1 MADERNQNERRSRSR
16 CRVLIVDDDPS
27 LRRLLCLRLE
37 SAGFDVV
44 TVDGARAALG
54 RIASEIPDLVVTDL
68 RMEGMDGLELFRT
81 LRERMPALPVII
93 LTAHGT
99 IPDAV
104 TATREGAFAFLTKPF
119 DSGQLVAVVNDA
131 LGPTGT
137 QGKSAPWRREIVT
150 RSRVMESLL
159 SEIELVARSGVSV
172 LIQGPS
178 GTGKELI
185 ARAIHAASDRA
196 EAPFVAINCAAIPT
210 DLLESELFGHRKGAF
225 TGATRDRDGL
235 FVEAN
240 GGTLLLDEVGDM
252 PLNFQAKLLR
262 VLQEGRVRPV
272 GARSEQSV
280 DVRVL
285 SATHQDLERALTEGR
300 FREDLF
306 YRLNVVRLE
315 IPPLRDRPED
325 IPLLAEHFLAQV
337 QSAQPD
343 KPRIGGFSPEAI
355 QLLVGHDWPGNIRQL
370 RNVVQQVCALCRVGP
385 IPADLVRRAL
395 RDETRRYTP
404 LAEARAEFDR
414 DYLSRLLHMTGGNVA
429 EAARLAKRS
438 RTDLYRLL
446 ARHRLDPLA
455 FKSLRTRSDRD

>member
-1 MADERNQNERRSRSR
+1 MR
-16 CRVLIVDDDPS
+16 
-27 LRRLLCLRLE
+27 
-37 SAGFDVV
+37 
-44 TVDGARAALG
+44 
-54 RIASEIPDLVVTDL
+54 
-68 RMEGMDGLELFRT
+68 
-81 LRERMPALPVII
+81 
-93 LTAHGT
+93 
-99 IPDAV
+99 
-104 TATREGAFAFLTKPF
+104 
-119 DSGQLVAVVNDA
+119 
-131 LGPTGT
+131 
-137 QGKSAPWRREIVT
+137 
-150 RSRVMESLL
+150 
-159 SEIELVARSGVSV
+159 
-172 LIQGPS
+172 
-178 GTGKELI
+178 
-185 ARAIHAASDRA
+185 
-196 EAPFVAINCAAIPT
+196 PFVAINCAAIPT

-370 RNVVQQVCALCRVGP
+370 RNVVQQVVALCRVGP

-395 RDETRRYTP
+395 RDETSRYTP

-414 DYLSRLLHMTGGNVA
+414 DYLSRLLHMTSGNVA

-446 ARHRLDPLA
+446 ARYQLDPLA

>member
-1 MADERNQNERRSRSR
+1 MTILRCAGCCVCAWSRRDSSS
-16 CRVLIVDDDPS
+16 VDS
-27 LRRLLCLRLE
+27 
-37 SAGFDVV
+37 
-44 TVDGARAALG
+44 ARAALG
-54 RIASEIPDLVVTDL
+54 RIATDIPDLVVTDL
-68 RMEGMDGLELFRT
+68 RMEGMDGLALFRA
-81 LRERMPALPVII
+81 LRDRLPALPVII

-104 TATREGAFAFLTKPF
+104 AATREGAFAFLTKPF
-119 DSGQLVAVVNDA
+119 DSAELVAVVSEA

-137 QGKSAPWRREIVT
+137 RGKSAPWRKEIIT
-150 RSRVMESLL
+150 RSRSMESLL

-172 LIQGPS
+172 LIQGQS

-185 ARAIHAASDRA
+185 ARAIHAASDRS

-210 DLLESELFGHRKGAF
+210 ELLESELFGHRKGAF
-225 TGATRDRDGL
+225 TGAASDRDGL

-252 PLNFQAKLLR
+252 PLNFQTKLLR
-262 VLQEGRVRPV
+262 VLQEQRVRPV
-272 GARSEQSV
+272 GARSEQKV

-285 SATHQDLERALTEGR
+285 SATHQDLERGLADGR
-300 FREDLF
+300 FREDLY

-325 IPLLAEHFLAQV
+325 IPLLAEHFLARI
-337 QSAQPD
+337 QSD
-343 KPRIGGFSPEAI
+343 RTDTSRISAFSPEAI

-395 RDETRRYTP
+395 REQSSRHTP

-414 DYLSRLLHMTGGNVA
+414 DYLSRLLHMTRGNVA

-446 ARHRLDPLA
+446 SRHQLDPVA
-455 FKSLRTRSDRD
+455 FKLQGTGADRD